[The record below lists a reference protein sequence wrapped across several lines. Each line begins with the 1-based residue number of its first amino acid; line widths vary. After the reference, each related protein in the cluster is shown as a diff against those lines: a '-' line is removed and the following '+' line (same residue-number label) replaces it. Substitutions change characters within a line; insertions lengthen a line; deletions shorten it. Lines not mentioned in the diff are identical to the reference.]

1 MIDEGIVE
9 EGYVVR
15 MPKAYPL
22 YDMEYKKN
30 IDLIKDWLIN
40 EHPNIYP
47 MGRNGMH
54 RYNNQDHSMVTA
66 VQSVRN
72 LLLNQNNDIWSI
84 NVEESYHEE
93 INTGRAAP
101 QIGLDK

>member
-1 MIDEGIVE
+1 
-9 EGYVVR
+9 
-15 MPKAYPL
+15 MPKAYPV
-22 YDMEYKKN
+22 YDLNYSEN
-30 IDLIKDWLIN
+30 ITNISDWLTEDHI
-40 EHPNIYP
+40 NIYP
-47 MGRNGMH
+47 IGRNGMH

-72 LLLNQNNDIWSI
+72 LILNQNNDIWSI
-84 NVEESYHEE
+84 NVEEGYHEE